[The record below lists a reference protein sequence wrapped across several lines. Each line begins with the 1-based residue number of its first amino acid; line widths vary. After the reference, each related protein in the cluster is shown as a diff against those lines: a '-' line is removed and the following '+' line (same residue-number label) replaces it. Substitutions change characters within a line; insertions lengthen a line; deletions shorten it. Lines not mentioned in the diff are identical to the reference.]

1 MFTALLAATA
11 GASAMTP
18 DPPGSGSTHQGPA
31 AASNGGPDLTVWLL
45 VALAVVLVAAIG
57 VGIVKTLQHR
67 HAQPPAIPAH

>member
-1 MFTALLAATA
+1 
-11 GASAMTP
+11 
-18 DPPGSGSTHQGPA
+18 
-31 AASNGGPDLTVWLL
+31 LL